1 MFTNKRHAGAGQR
14 LLSPPSVLLAALL
27 LGVEF
32 AGDESL
38 ASVFLTLPL
47 FCLCLGK
54 TFSLDLGWQ
63 V

>member
-1 MFTNKRHAGAGQR
+1 MFTNKQHAGTGQR
-14 LLSPPSVLLAALL
+14 FLAPPSVLLATLL
-27 LGVEF
+27 LGVQF
-32 AGDESL
+32 AVDESL